1 MSSFEPLP
9 ATEWSLVDLARQE
22 TDHSAARDALAVLL
36 KRYLP
41 ALQSHLVN
49 DRHIDP
55 QGAED
60 LLQGFVADK
69 IIEQNLLD
77 HAARERGKFRSFLLA
92 TLDHYVVSAHRLASA
107 AKRRPEAGLAAL
119 SDNADRLQAAG
130 NEDPARAFDV
140 AWARELIAEAIS
152 RMRAECERSSRP
164 DVWRI
169 FQARVVVPAM
179 EGGEPVA
186 YEQLVRELGLEAPL
200 IACSLLATAKRM
212 FARNLRA
219 VAGEYAE
226 TTGAADAEI
235 NELREILAAGA
246 KSSHRPR
253 S

>member
-1 MSSFEPLP
+1 MSTSDPLP
-9 ATEWSLVDLARQE
+9 ATEWSLVDLARQQ

-36 KRYLP
+36 RRYLP
-41 ALQSHLVN
+41 ALHTHLVSE
-49 DRHIDP
+49 RRIDP
-55 QGAED
+55 ERAED

-69 IIEQNLLD
+69 IIEQKLLD
-77 HAARERGKFRSFLLA
+77 HAARERGKFRSFLLV
-92 TLDHYVVSAHRLASA
+92 TLDHYVVSAHRSASA

-119 SDNADRLQAAG
+119 ADNADRLPAAG
-130 NEDPARAFDV
+130 NDDPARAFDV

-152 RMRAECERSSRP
+152 RMRAECDRSNRP
-164 DVWRI
+164 DLWRI
-169 FQARVVVPAM
+169 FQARVLVPAM
-179 EGGEPVA
+179 EGGAPVA

-212 FARNLRA
+212 FTRNLRA
-219 VAGEYAE
+219 VAGEYAD
-226 TTGAADAEI
+226 TSGGADMEI